1 MNKVLLI
8 LLCLPMIGFGQNPT
22 IGDTF
27 QGGIIF
33 YLDGIGGGLIAAP
46 TDQATINDFPDWG
59 CYGFAINGADGLG
72 LGTGSQNTIDI
83 ENGCTTSGTAA
94 DICANLSLAGF
105 SDWYLP
111 SIGELETMYLNI
123 GEGNALGLGNIG
135 SFVSAKYWSSTE
147 KDDNKAWTWEFGSGY
162 QESNSKTSNKY
173 VRAVRSFSNLVSLNE
188 HETFIVNKNLI
199 KVVDVLGRESK
210 MIKNQILYYIYGD
223 GAVEKKMILEQ

>member
-1 MNKVLLI
+1 
-8 LLCLPMIGFGQNPT
+8 
-22 IGDTF
+22 
-27 QGGIIF
+27 
-33 YLDGIGGGLIAAP
+33 
-46 TDQATINDFPDWG
+46 
-59 CYGFAINGADGLG
+59 
-72 LGTGSQNTIDI
+72 
-83 ENGCTTSGTAA
+83 
-94 DICANLSLAGF
+94 
-105 SDWYLP
+105 
-111 SIGELETMYLNI
+111 MYLNI